1 LSRHPIVGILLAAGE
16 GTRFGGD
23 KLNARLPDGTPV
35 GLRSLSQLLP
45 VVDTVIAVV
54 RPSDAALQAQFEATG
69 ARVTRCPH
77 ASSGMGASL
86 AWGVRAAPLA
96 AGWLVSLADMPWV
109 ETETMRRVTA
119 ELRGGRAIALP
130 TYGNRRGHPV
140 GFAARFYDR
149 LIALHGDQGARAL
162 CRAHAT
168 ETVLIDTNDPG
179 IVRDVDVRSD
189 IEPQ

>member
-23 KLNARLPDGTPV
+23 KLEARLPDGTPV
-35 GLRSLSQLLP
+35 GLRSLSQLLT

-54 RPSDAALQAQFEATG
+54 RSADAALQAQFEAHG

-86 AWGVRAAPLA
+86 AWGVRAAPVA
-96 AGWLVSLADMPWV
+96 AGWLVSLGDMPWIEP
-109 ETETMRRVTA
+109 ETIRRVTV
-119 ELRGGRAIALP
+119 ELRAGRGIAIP
-130 TYGNRRGHPV
+130 TYGHRRGHPV

-149 LIALHGDQGARAL
+149 LIALHGDQGARSL
-162 CRAHAT
+162 CQTHAT
-168 ETVLIDTNDPG
+168 DTMLIDTNDPG

-189 IEPQ
+189 LEPH